1 MQNTLTNQEILSNLT
16 KRLKSENL
24 EHYQETVREIINQV
38 KLNGNKA
45 LAYYCEKFD
54 HQKIDISASET
65 PFSVSIDTIKKP
77 NFKNLSKDLQETLL
91 LAKKRIEKFHKTE
104 MKKHAYQA
112 GWSFNGDLKEK
123 LGVKYTP

>member
-65 PFSVSIDTIKKP
+65 PFTRQKTHRKIPQDR
-77 NFKNLSKDLQETLL
+77 N
-91 LAKKRIEKFHKTE
+91 EKTRLPSRLVF
-104 MKKHAYQA
+104 
-112 GWSFNGDLKEK
+112 
-123 LGVKYTP
+123 